1 LNQTTFFRREV
12 TTSES
17 TDIKFR
23 VVRTLSEG
31 ISDSLSGRSLS
42 ESHLWLW
49 ACIGTTNQ
57 SEEEDENENEYEDE
71 FRPMCEAAAGSS
83 IILR

>member
-1 LNQTTFFRREV
+1 LNQTTFFRRDV

-17 TDIKFR
+17 TDALFR

-31 ISDSLSGRSLS
+31 ISDSLPGRSLS
-42 ESHLWLW
+42 GGHLWIR
-49 ACIGTTNQ
+49 ACTGTTNQ
-57 SEEEDENENEYEDE
+57 IEEEEEDENEDD

-83 IILR
+83 IIQR